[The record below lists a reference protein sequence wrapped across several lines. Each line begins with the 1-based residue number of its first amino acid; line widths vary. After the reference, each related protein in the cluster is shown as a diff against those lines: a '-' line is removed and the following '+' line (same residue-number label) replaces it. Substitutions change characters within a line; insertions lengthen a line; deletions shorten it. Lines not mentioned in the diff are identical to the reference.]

1 MMAMAERKI
10 APKKLQ
16 EVKYLKE
23 NIEKYNVIGLV
34 SMEKI
39 DSKSITKLR
48 KALRGKVVMRM
59 SKKRLIKRAL
69 SESKK
74 KNLIKLVDEIKG
86 SSALVF
92 TNMNPIELSQ
102 FLESNA
108 TKGPA
113 KAGDIAPGD
122 ITVPAGD
129 TRIPPGPIISEFSTI
144 LKLPTM
150 IKDGTINI
158 REDTVTHQLG
168 DSIDLKQALLLKR
181 LGIEPMTVSL
191 DFYCAWENGEILPR
205 DVLHLDAEK
214 ILNEFVLGAQHGLHV
229 ALSLK
234 MVTNATLIPLLTQAS
249 QHANAIALNTPG
261 LFIPSM
267 IPKYLTKAFRV
278 ASQVN
283 NIAHGIEPEPDKGPE
298 PTKEEPP
305 KEEKKEEKAEEEPT
319 GLGSLFG

>member
-1 MMAMAERKI
+1 MAERRI
-10 APKKLQ
+10 VPKKLE

-23 NIEKYNVIGLV
+23 QIAKYSVIGLV

-39 DSKSITKLR
+39 DAKSITKLR
-48 KALRGKVVMRM
+48 KALRGRVVMRM

-69 SESKK
+69 EGTDKP
-74 KNLIKLVDEIKG
+74 NLDKLVDQITG
-86 SSALVF
+86 SSALIF
-92 TNMNPIELSQ
+92 TDMNPIELSQ
-102 FLESNA
+102 FLDKNA

-113 KAGDIAPGD
+113 KAGDIAPED
-122 ITVPAGD
+122 IVVPAGD
-129 TRIPPGPIISEFSTI
+129 TRIPPGPIISEFSSI

-158 REDTVTHQLG
+158 RDDTVTHEKG
-168 DSIDLKQALLLKR
+168 APIDLKQALLLKR
-181 LGIEPMTVSL
+181 LGIEPMTITL

-205 DVLHLDAEK
+205 DVLHLDEQK
-214 ILNEFVLGAQHGLHV
+214 ILNDFATGAQHGLSV
-229 ALSLK
+229 AMALK
-234 MVTNATLIPLLTQAS
+234 LVTNATIIPLVKLAA
-249 QHANAIALNTPG
+249 QHANAIALDAE

-267 IPKYLTKAFRV
+267 IPQFFGKAFRI

-283 NIAHGIEPEPDKGPE
+283 NVALGIEPELGTE

-305 KEEKKEEKAEEEPT
+305 KEEKKEKEEEEPA

>member
-1 MMAMAERKI
+1 MAMAERKI
-10 APKKLQ
+10 APKKIE
-16 EVKYLKE
+16 EVKFIKE
-23 NIEKYNVIGLV
+23 NIDKYNVIGLV

-48 KALRGKVVMRM
+48 SALRGKVVMRM

-69 SESKK
+69 SESTK
-74 KNLIKLVDEIKG
+74 KNIVKLVDEIKG
-86 SSALVF
+86 SSALIF

-102 FLESNA
+102 FLESSA

-113 KAGDIAPGD
+113 KAGDIAPED
-122 ITVPAGD
+122 IIVPAGD

-158 REDTVTHQLG
+158 REDTVTHEKG
-168 DSIDLKQALLLKR
+168 ASIDLKQALLLKR

-191 DFYCAWENGEILPR
+191 DFYCACENGDILPR
-205 DVLHLDAEK
+205 EVLHLDEEK
-214 ILNEFVLGAQHGLHV
+214 ILNEFATGAQHGVNLAV
-229 ALSLK
+229 ALK
-234 MVTNATLIPLLTQAS
+234 MVTNATIVPLLMQAS

-261 LFIPSM
+261 LFLPSM
-267 IPKYLTKAFRV
+267 IPQYLSKAYRI

-283 NIAHGIEPEPDKGPE
+283 NLAHGIEPEPEPE
-298 PTKEEPP
+298 PKEEPP
-305 KEEKKEEKAEEEPT
+305 KEEKKEEKKEEEEPE

>member
-1 MMAMAERKI
+1 MVLSQRKI
-10 APKKLQ
+10 SPKKLQ
-16 EVKYLKE
+16 EVEFLKE

-39 DSKSITKLR
+39 DSRSITKLR

-74 KNLIKLVDEIKG
+74 KNIAKLVDEIVG
-86 SSALVF
+86 SSAMIF
-92 TNMNPIELSQ
+92 TDMDPIELSQ
-102 FLESNA
+102 FLESSA

-113 KAGDIAPGD
+113 KAGDIAPED
-122 ITVPAGD
+122 IVVPAGD

-158 REDTVTHQLG
+158 REDTVTHHTG

-205 DVLHLDAEK
+205 AVLHLDTEK
-214 ILNEFVLGAQHGLHV
+214 ILIEFATGAQHGLNV
-229 ALSLK
+229 ALSLN
-234 MVTNATLIPLLTQAS
+234 MVTGATIVPLLTRAT

-261 LFIPSM
+261 LFIPTM
-267 IPKYLTKAFRV
+267 IPQYLSKAYRI

-283 NIAHGIEPEPDKGPE
+283 NIAHGIETVQEPEPE
-298 PTKEEPP
+298 EEPP
-305 KEEKKEEKAEEEPT
+305 KEEKKEEKKKDEEPT